1 MEIRK
6 LTLQDI
12 PASVALLMRAYN
24 GAPWNEQ
31 WSPAP
36 AHRYLTEFAEHAR
49 FVGFALFEGSQ
60 MVGAAFCHEKTW
72 WTGDELFVD
81 EFFVDPAYQR
91 KGYGQ
96 TLLKHIEGYIHTKG
110 LAGFTLLTNRYMPAI
125 EFYRKYGFTHAEHVA
140 FLYKMVQGHKPTL

>member
-1 MEIRK
+1 MEIKK
-6 LTLQDI
+6 LTTQDI

-36 AHRYLTEFAEHAR
+36 AQRYLTEYAEHAR
-49 FVGFALFEGSQ
+49 FVGFALFEGTQ
-60 MVGAAFCHEKTW
+60 LVGAAFCHEKTW
-72 WTGDELFVD
+72 WTADELFVD
-81 EFFVDPAYQR
+81 EFFIDPVYQR

-96 TLLKHIEGYIHTKG
+96 ALLKHIEGYIHTRG
-110 LAGFTLLTNRYMPAI
+110 LAGFTLLTNRYMPAL

-140 FLYKMVQGHKPTL
+140 FLYKMVQGQPETL